1 LGGNR
6 MSSSGSKRRPQV
18 FFVHKPRGQFHSRV
32 QAVGPEHFGIV
43 CVDCAKARSK
53 FMVVDFFGNVLVNPT
68 ILEHGHSQLEAAR
81 QRIEEA
87 CRQHAIQD
95 RLIAIERT
103 GEYHRPVQR
112 FFRQQHWD
120 IRLVHPYASRQY
132 RQPADP
138 GNKTDDTDLAGIFR
152 ATVNGFG
159 LSEVPWPDAYRI
171 LQLLTRQRRDLV
183 RKDTTL
189 QCQIRE
195 VLHAAMPG
203 YAECFPRFW
212 ESTVLLP
219 IARYTGSAQAVRDA
233 GQAGLL
239 AFLQQAK
246 LRAAPA
252 TLPRILAWAENAPPA
267 SLDTLCLRQ
276 CLGAL
281 DDDRIAKNQ
290 HIQAVERDIASW
302 LAQLPYLLL
311 LAIPGINVVSA
322 ADRAG
327 ELGPPNTYAHANAI
341 TGRAGLMPSRYQ
353 SDRVDHANGPLRRA
367 ANRRLR
373 FALLQIADNLMR
385 HNHHY
390 NVQALKYAQAGKD
403 PRWVH
408 VRIAKQFSRLGFAML
423 TTGRVFRHPCCQ
435 PESSILEKLLDFHRD
450 HGTPWPQVQRDLD
463 AATQQLPRSRYAG
476 EAQTLSQRLEALQR
490 RRRGPQPLGDI
501 LALVLAKLG
510 VPTLQSSPEED
521 LG

>member
-1 LGGNR
+1 
-6 MSSSGSKRRPQV
+6 MSSSRSGKRRPQT
-18 FFVHKPRGQFHSRV
+18 FLVHKPRGQFHSRV

-53 FMVVDFFGNVLVNPT
+53 FMAVDFFGNVLIAPT
-68 ILEHGHSQLEAAR
+68 VLEHSHDQLEAAR
-81 QRIEEA
+81 QRIDEA
-87 CRQHAIQD
+87 CGQHAIHD

-112 FFRQQHWD
+112 FFRQQQWD
-120 IRLVHPYASRQY
+120 VRLVHPYASRQY
-132 RQPADP
+132 RQLADP

-159 LSEVPWPDAYRI
+159 LAEVPWPEAYRI

-183 RKDTTL
+183 RKDAIL

-219 IARYTGSAQAVRDA
+219 IARHTGSAQAIRAA
-233 GQAGLL
+233 GEAGLRR
-239 AFLQQAK
+239 FLQQAK
-246 LRAAPA
+246 LRAAPT

-267 SLDTLCLRQ
+267 SPDAACLRQ
-276 CLGAL
+276 CLLVL

-290 HIQAVERDIASW
+290 QIQALERDIASW
-302 LAQLPYLLL
+302 LTQLPYLLL
-311 LAIPGINVVSA
+311 LAIPGINIVSA
-322 ADRAG
+322 ADLAG
-327 ELGPPNTYAHANAI
+327 ELGPPTATANANAI

-353 SDRVDHANGPLRRA
+353 SDRVDHPNGPLRRA

-390 NVQALKYAQAGKD
+390 NVQTLKYAQAAKD

-435 PESSILEKLLDFHRD
+435 PESSILDKLLDFHRD
-450 HGTPWPQVQRDLD
+450 HDTPWPQVQRDLD
-463 AATQQLPRSRYAG
+463 AATQQLPQSRYAS
-476 EAQTLSQRLEALQR
+476 EAQTLSQRLATLQR
-490 RRRGPQPLGDI
+490 RPSGPQPLADI

-510 VPTLQSSPEED
+510 VATLQSSPEED